1 MEKERTVTR
10 PMKIGVTGGAGFV
23 GSHLCE
29 RLLAERREVIAVD
42 NMSMGNRTNM
52 ESFAEHPSF
61 RFHDMDCTDAEALRG
76 AFDGCDAIAHLAAE
90 KIPRYG
96 GALHTLQGNAAGA
109 HAACEVGLEL
119 GALVV
124 ITSTSDVYGNA
135 ASPFREDGEVVL
147 GPSTT
152 RRWAYAVSKL
162 FDEHIAL
169 AMADESGLR
178 TSILR
183 LFNVYGPRNHPS
195 WWGGPITAFAE
206 TLLDGGIV
214 DLHGDGHQTRT
225 FTYVTDT
232 VDGIVRAL
240 DTPQAEGEILN
251 IGAAGPI
258 TIIALAEAVQASLG
272 IVGPLRAK
280 RLPYEALGGNYQ
292 DVRHRVPDTSKV
304 ARILGFEAKVGLDE
318 GLAKSVA
325 WHVERRADTSAQV
338 LAAGVQAA

>member
-1 MEKERTVTR
+1 VTR
-10 PMKIGVTGGAGFV
+10 PTKIGVTGGAGFI

-29 RLLAERREVIAVD
+29 RLLAEGREVVAVD
-42 NMSMGNRTNM
+42 DMSMGSWGNM
-52 ESFAEHPSF
+52 ESFAEHPCL
-61 RFHDMDCTDAEALRG
+61 RFHELDCGNVRALRR

-109 HAACEVGLEL
+109 QAACEVALQL

-135 ASPFREDGEVVL
+135 ACPFREDGDVVL

-162 FDEHIAL
+162 FDEHVAL
-169 AMADESGLR
+169 AMADEDGLR

-195 WWGGPITAFAE
+195 WWGGPVTAFAE
-206 TLLDGGIV
+206 TLLDGGAV
-214 DLHGDGHQTRT
+214 DLHGDGRQTRT

-232 VDGIVRAL
+232 VDGIVRTL
-240 DTPQAEGEILN
+240 DTPEAEGEILN
-251 IGAAGPI
+251 IGASGPI
-258 TIIALAEAVQASLG
+258 TIAELAQAVQASLG
-272 IVGPLRAK
+272 IEGPLRA
-280 RLPYEALGGNYQ
+280 RLVPYEELGGNYQ
-292 DVRHRVPDTSKV
+292 DVRHRVPHTSKS
-304 ARILGFEAKVGLDE
+304 ARILGFEAQVGLE
-318 GLAKSVA
+318 QGLANSAA
-325 WHVERRADTSAQV
+325 WHRERRGLRDGDALTAGAR
-338 LAAGVQAA
+338 AA